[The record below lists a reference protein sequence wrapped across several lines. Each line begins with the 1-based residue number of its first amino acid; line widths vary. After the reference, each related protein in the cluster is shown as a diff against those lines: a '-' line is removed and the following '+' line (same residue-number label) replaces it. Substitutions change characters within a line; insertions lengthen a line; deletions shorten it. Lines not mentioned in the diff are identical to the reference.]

1 MKKMSEI
8 KYNSRIELARRYFW
22 YYAKLKAPDFYLNHR
37 AYLKSFC
44 EELQAFYESDERVLI
59 VNMPPRHGKSR
70 TAGLF
75 VEWVLGQNRS
85 EKIMT
90 ASYNETLSETFSKS
104 VRNNISEQKADAD
117 RVVYSEIFPGIAIK
131 RGEGKMNLWS
141 LEGGYNNYLATS
153 PGGTATGFGAT
164 CFPAGTLIS
173 TEYGKVAIEDIV
185 LGAKVLSYDH
195 NSNRLRYNAVK
206 ATRRI
211 ISNEFI
217 EITTNTGRK
226 IKSTVDHRYYTYQHE
241 YKRADELSVGD
252 IFKISEVARCLSR
265 VQTTKNRHRTALF
278 KVLSRKT
285 QDTNNSY
292 LRPLWERIRGF
303 KVSVRKGY
311 KTRLQGELLQQ
322 DLLMQGNVGQP
333 TTNKDMSVLRR
344 GILPPSSQILQ
355 SKVQRNVS
363 AAAKDIAANT
373 VWPMRQSIYAD
384 KQQVNVLQYGMQKQA
399 PFAEYARGREQQL
412 QDRCELCD
420 RFLQFKSICTKQ
432 GQSHVSVLWR
442 NRDILTHEGRKSSNE
457 SLRTSQRPEQAKQR
471 NGKSDNSMP
480 LLPYSIT
487 QDEVIVYIERVN
499 ETAPVYDIQ
508 VENDNN
514 FFANGILVHNC
525 LIIDDLVKNAEE
537 AYNENALAKGF
548 DWFCNTMLS
557 RLEEGGKIIVVMTR
571 WASGDLAG
579 RLFELYKDK
588 QVRHITMKALQD
600 DGRMLC
606 EDVLSRESYEE
617 KVRAMGADIASAN
630 YQQEPI
636 DIKGKLYSGFK
647 TYSELPRGGNAELL
661 FTDIKNYTDTADTG
675 DDYLCSICYGVLNAE
690 AYVLDVVYTKEPM
703 ELTEPRVARMLHE
716 NDVGIADVESNN
728 GGRGFA
734 RSVERILTQT
744 HNSNRTSVKW
754 FHQSANKNARILS
767 NATWVMEHIYFP
779 TNWRDRWPE
788 FYDALAKYQREGK
801 NKHDDAPDALTG
813 VCEKIMARP
822 LFEDWA

>member
-1 MKKMSEI
+1 MKKTPEI
-8 KYNSRIELARRYFW
+8 KYNAKIELARRYFW
-22 YYAKLKAPDFYLNHR
+22 YYVKLKAPDFYLNSR
-37 AYLKSFC
+37 EYLKSFC
-44 EELQAFYESDERVLI
+44 KELQAFYESDERVLI

-75 VEWVLGQNRS
+75 VEWVLGQNKT

-141 LEGGYNNYLATS
+141 LEGSHNNYLATS
-153 PGGTATGFGAT
+153 PGGTATGFG
-164 CFPAGTLIS
+164 CSLLI
-173 TEYGKVAIEDIV
+173 V
-185 LGAKVLSYDH
+185 
-195 NSNRLRYNAVK
+195 
-206 ATRRI
+206 
-211 ISNEFI
+211 
-217 EITTNTGRK
+217 
-226 IKSTVDHRYYTYQHE
+226 
-241 YKRADELSVGD
+241 
-252 IFKISEVARCLSR
+252 
-265 VQTTKNRHRTALF
+265 
-278 KVLSRKT
+278 
-285 QDTNNSY
+285 
-292 LRPLWERIRGF
+292 
-303 KVSVRKGY
+303 
-311 KTRLQGELLQQ
+311 
-322 DLLMQGNVGQP
+322 
-333 TTNKDMSVLRR
+333 
-344 GILPPSSQILQ
+344 
-355 SKVQRNVS
+355 
-363 AAAKDIAANT
+363 
-373 VWPMRQSIYAD
+373 
-384 KQQVNVLQYGMQKQA
+384 
-399 PFAEYARGREQQL
+399 
-412 QDRCELCD
+412 
-420 RFLQFKSICTKQ
+420 
-432 GQSHVSVLWR
+432 
-442 NRDILTHEGRKSSNE
+442 
-457 SLRTSQRPEQAKQR
+457 
-471 NGKSDNSMP
+471 
-480 LLPYSIT
+480 
-487 QDEVIVYIERVN
+487 
-499 ETAPVYDIQ
+499 
-508 VENDNN
+508 
-514 FFANGILVHNC
+514 
-525 LIIDDLVKNAEE
+525 DDLIKNAEE

-588 QVRHITMKALQD
+588 QIRHITMRALQD
-600 DGRMLC
+600 GGTMLC

-636 DIKGKLYSGFK
+636 DIKGRLYSGFK
-647 TYSELPRGGNAELL
+647 TYDELPRGGNAELL

-716 NDVGIADVESNN
+716 NNVTRADIESNN

-734 RSVERILTQT
+734 RSVERILKEQLNT
-744 HNSNRTSVKW
+744 NRTSIAW

-779 TNWRDRWPE
+779 ANWRDRWPE